1 MKIDVRKLISRLL
14 LGFVLI
20 SIGFAL
26 GKETAARRAGS
37 PGDAAP
43 GLQQAEA
50 GEKVIVYYMH
60 ATIRCVTCNQ
70 IEQMAAK
77 LVNSAFAE
85 EMEAGRLVW
94 QEVNFQENTE
104 LAERFDIVASCI
116 VVAKTEDGKLID
128 HKRLDD
134 VWTLAGKP
142 EQFNRYIAD
151 AILGYLRQGGE

>member
-1 MKIDVRKLISRLL
+1 MKINVRKLISRLL

-43 GLQQAEA
+43 GSQQAEV

-70 IEQMAAK
+70 IEEMAKK
-77 LVNSAFAE
+77 LVNVVLADE
-85 EMEAGRLVW
+85 KEAGKLVW
-94 QEVNFQENTE
+94 KEVNYQEDIQ
-104 LAERFDIVASCI
+104 LARKFDVLASCV
-116 VVAKTEDGKLID
+116 VVAKSVDGEIVD
-128 HKRLDD
+128 FKRLDD
-134 VWTLAGKP
+134 VWTLNGKP
-142 EQFNRYIAD
+142 DEFNQYIAE
-151 AILGYLRQGGE
+151 AIFSYLREGGE